1 MSSIKDWL
9 MRMEEEAITLPFH
22 EWIHK
27 YPGQEDIYKRIE
39 KELKEYPNDNQTH
52 TC

>member
-27 YPGQEDIYKRIE
+27 YPEHEDIYKRIE
-39 KELKEYPNDNQTH
+39 KELIENDDL
-52 TC
+52 